1 MAAGHLVVDFREKK
15 PCILITALMT
25 ADFQRETALS
35 APKVPFQM
43 ENPRSLP

>member
-1 MAAGHLVVDFREKK
+1 MAAGLLVVVFREK
-15 PCILITALMT
+15 PFILITALMT
-25 ADFQRETALS
+25 ADFQREAALS